1 MEEKK
6 SVKNDGRIFR
16 RTSPMPALEVI
27 WCYPDYVQEQ
37 VHRET
42 LWQTALFTV
51 VGEDFKVRAFI
62 RDFLRIFR
70 NFVEAEKMAF

>member
-1 MEEKK
+1 MEEL
-6 SVKNDGRIFR
+6 FR
-16 RTSPMPALEVI
+16 RSSPMPALEVI
-27 WCYPDYVQEQ
+27 WISPDYVQEQ

-62 RDFLRIFR
+62 RDFLRNFR
-70 NFVEAEKMAF
+70 NFVKPEKMAF